1 MQCNIGYR
9 TNSIENRN
17 LYSRRL
23 ELALEGHYFFDL
35 VRTGRLAATLTNW
48 ASTQALLPIPQR
60 ERDSNPKL
68 TQNPGY

>member
-1 MQCNIGYR
+1 
-9 TNSIENRN
+9 
-17 LYSRRL
+17 
-23 ELALEGHYFFDL
+23 LALEGHYFFDL
-35 VRTGRLAATLTNW
+35 VRKGRAAATLTNW